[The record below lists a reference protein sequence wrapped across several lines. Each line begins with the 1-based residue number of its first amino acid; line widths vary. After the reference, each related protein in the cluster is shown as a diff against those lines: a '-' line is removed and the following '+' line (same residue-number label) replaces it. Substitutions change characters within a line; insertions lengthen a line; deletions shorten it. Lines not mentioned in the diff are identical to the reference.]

1 MASSSISQWVA
12 DKAASLRITD
22 ALVNIM
28 TGIGTSRD
36 KSAYSTYSEFVP
48 LTPPE
53 LDNLF
58 ASSALAR
65 KTVMLLVEDALRK
78 GFRVVR
84 EGAEPG
90 EYLEEAAEI
99 EERLKAL
106 GFRQALSEAA
116 WKGRLFGDAG
126 IILGVR
132 GAGPLTSELDPEEL
146 SAIEFI
152 RVDDRQN
159 FTPAKYAP
167 DGSVTVWNWNRVS
180 RTGGPV
186 GVPMVQ
192 IHDSRILW
200 LSGAATTDSG
210 MRLNN
215 GWHHSVLDALKETLM
230 SFDSFWSSIDSQI
243 IDASQAVFHLS
254 GFIDALASNSG
265 ETGEALRK
273 RLALMDL
280 SRSSAKALV
289 LDAGDEKGAG
299 REDFTVIERGSLASM
314 DKLVG
319 TYLNRFAAAAGY
331 PVSVLF
337 GQAAAG
343 TNATGESDLILHFQ
357 TVDVYREG
365 FLTRP
370 AEAMVR
376 LVARELGLEDPDEWC
391 IEWPELWTPK
401 PLDVASAEK
410 MRVDSAIGLVASGI
424 ALAEEVALSLG
435 RVAPSLGLVLD
446 VESRL
451 KALEGGLA
459 EVEERTLGE
468 EAAPEA
474 TGISSGRSTKAKA
487 NPAAAKNSP
496 K

>member
-1 MASSSISQWVA
+1 MDASISRWVTE
-12 DKAASLRITD
+12 KAASLRITD

-28 TGIGTSRD
+28 TGLGTSRD
-36 KSAYSTYSEFVP
+36 KTAYSAYSDFTP
-48 LTPPE
+48 LTPAE
-53 LDNLF
+53 LDTLF

-65 KTVMLLVEDALRK
+65 KAVMLLVDDALRK

-90 EYLEEAAEI
+90 EYRQEAAEI

-106 GFRQALSEAA
+106 GLRGALTDAA
-116 WKGRLFGDAG
+116 WKGRLFGAAG
-126 IILGVR
+126 IVLGVR
-132 GAGPLTSELDPEEL
+132 GAGPLTSELDPTKVT
-146 SAIEFI
+146 AIEFV
-152 RVDDRQN
+152 RADDRQN
-159 FTPAKYAP
+159 FTPAKYGP
-167 DGSVTVWNWNRVS
+167 DGSVTVWNWT
-180 RTGGPV
+180 RTSVRGGHLAIPT
-186 GVPMVQ
+186 VQ

-200 LSGAATTDSG
+200 LYGAATTDRG
-210 MRLNN
+210 MRTN
-215 GWHHSVLDALKETLM
+215 GGWSHSVLDPLKETLIAY
-230 SFDSFWSSIDSQI
+230 DSFWSSIDSQVV
-243 IDASQAVFHLS
+243 DASQAVFHLS

-265 ETGEALRK
+265 ETGDALRK
-273 RLALMDL
+273 RLALMDI

-289 LDAGDEKGAG
+289 LDAGDATGAG
-299 REDFTVIERGSLASM
+299 REDFQVIERGSLAAM
-314 DKLVG
+314 DRLVS

-357 TVDVYREG
+357 AVDIYRESA
-365 FLTRP
+365 LTAP
-370 AEAMVR
+370 AEKMVR
-376 LVARELGLEDPDEWC
+376 LVAQELGIADPEEWC

-410 MRVDSAIGLVASGI
+410 MRVDAAIGLVSSGV
-424 ALAEEVALSLG
+424 ALAEEIALSLG
-435 RVAPSLGLVLD
+435 RIAPSLGLVLD
-446 VESRL
+446 AESRL

-459 EVEERTLGE
+459 EVEERTL
-468 EAAPEA
+468 EADPETPTA
-474 TGISSGRSTKAKA
+474 SGVSSGRSVRAQV

>member
-1 MASSSISQWVA
+1 M
-12 DKAASLRITD
+12 
-22 ALVNIM
+22 
-28 TGIGTSRD
+28 
-36 KSAYSTYSEFVP
+36 
-48 LTPPE
+48 
-53 LDNLF
+53 
-58 ASSALAR
+58 R
-65 KTVMLLVEDALRK
+65 KN
-78 GFRVVR
+78 
-84 EGAEPG
+84 
-90 EYLEEAAEI
+90 
-99 EERLKAL
+99 
-106 GFRQALSEAA
+106 S
-116 WKGRLFGDAG
+116 
-126 IILGVR
+126 
-132 GAGPLTSELDPEEL
+132 
-146 SAIEFI
+146 
-152 RVDDRQN
+152 
-159 FTPAKYAP
+159 
-167 DGSVTVWNWNRVS
+167 
-180 RTGGPV
+180 
-186 GVPMVQ
+186 
-192 IHDSRILW
+192 
-200 LSGAATTDSG
+200 
-210 MRLNN
+210 

-265 ETGEALRK
+265 ETREALRK

-337 GQAAAG
+337 GQSAAG

-365 FLTRP
+365 ALTRP
-370 AEAMVR
+370 AEKMVR

-410 MRVDSAIGLVASGI
+410 MRIDASIGLVTSGI

-446 VESRL
+446 AESRL
-451 KALEGGLA
+451 KALEGGLV